1 MLRSVV
7 LGAGVL
13 MLVAGIIVAGF
24 SLPGGLWLLISGG
37 VVTAGTLLER
47 VIYKPLLREKPGA
60 GWSKTAERFI
70 DPDTGQAVDVF
81 YNPRT
86 GERQY
91 VANEPEKKTQGRA

>member
-24 SLPGGLWLLISGG
+24 SLPGGLWLLFSGG

-47 VIYKPLLREKPGA
+47 VKPLLREKPGA

>member
-47 VIYKPLLREKPGA
+47 VIY
-60 GWSKTAERFI
+60 
-70 DPDTGQAVDVF
+70 
-81 YNPRT
+81 
-86 GERQY
+86 
-91 VANEPEKKTQGRA
+91 